1 MDHEFFTPIANPEI
15 IGWDW
20 LSLHLSDSTA
30 VMLANLRRV
39 GGANSPFSAG
49 TFIHRDG
56 ATQALSSRDFALVPQ
71 AWWTSPASGG
81 KYPVEWEIK
90 FLDYGLRLT
99 TPVKNQEL
107 DTRRTTGK
115 IYWEG
120 FVEVTGKKAG
130 QAIRGEG
137 YLEMTGYAK

>member
-1 MDHEFFTPIANPEI
+1 VANPQI

-90 FLDYGLRLT
+90 FLDYRLRLT

-120 FVEVTGKKAG
+120 YVEIVGKKG
-130 QAIRGEG
+130 QHAIRGEG
-137 YLEMTGYAK
+137 YLEMTGYAKNKK